1 MFFNDDN
8 KSNISFILFSNK
20 FNVSIL
26 SFLTHFKF
34 VLLLEAII
42 HYNMGFSK
50 LYNKFSQIKS
60 ECDVK
65 KLENDLKLDE
75 LVSNKIKINDELTIY
90 VPDFNELIMM
100 IIIVILFYFVID
112 NFLIDNLKKII
123 I

>member
-1 MFFNDDN
+1 MIFT
-8 KSNISFILFSNK
+8 I
-20 FNVSIL
+20 
-26 SFLTHFKF
+26 F